1 MDPSERAR
9 LPRESLEELLEAL
22 YENAVADEGRP
33 SLHLTEWLRYAEAWR
48 IRLALRLCDGD
59 KTAASRTLGLPR
71 RSLYHR
77 MALLG
82 LHEPGRRGKDE
93 EPPGQA

>member
-1 MDPSERAR
+1 MDRSA
-9 LPRESLEELLEAL
+9 LPRERLEELLEAL
-22 YENAVADEGRP
+22 YENAVATEGRP
-33 SLHLTEWLRYAEAWR
+33 SLGLGEWLRHAEAWR

-59 KTAASRTLGLPR
+59 KTAAARCLGLPR

-82 LHEPGRRGKDE
+82 LGRGRGEPSD
-93 EPPGQA
+93 